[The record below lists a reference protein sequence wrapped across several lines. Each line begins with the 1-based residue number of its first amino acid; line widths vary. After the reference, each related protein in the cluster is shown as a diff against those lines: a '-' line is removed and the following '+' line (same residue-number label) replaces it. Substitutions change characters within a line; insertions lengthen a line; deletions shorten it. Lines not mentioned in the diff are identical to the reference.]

1 MLTHTLYID
10 KPNTITRKCYP
21 QINYPKHNWLFSFFS
36 AIKIISSIVPPLVFI
51 SDRDIEHITGSV
63 FNVCLRGVNI
73 AGWNVTGG
81 DWIRAVHG
89 MSKRLAEHY
98 RSWPMMKRRR
108 YGVRHERVSGGLCW
122 VRRVTNISASVQVVV
137 VMVTVTSTK
146 SPAFGHVTG

>member
-1 MLTHTLYID
+1 MRNINCFGERERGEREGGRGREGEGGREGAMTCRNKVERERKEKQGVERGGREGERGGRRGNPASTRMLTHTLYID

-73 AGWNVTGG
+73 AG
-81 DWIRAVHG
+81 
-89 MSKRLAEHY
+89 
-98 RSWPMMKRRR
+98 
-108 YGVRHERVSGGLCW
+108 
-122 VRRVTNISASVQVVV
+122 
-137 VMVTVTSTK
+137 
-146 SPAFGHVTG
+146 